1 MRHHYSVV
9 VRTFASGAEVPL
21 AARVRAP
28 VGADVGATLTI
39 LQNIVHISEIVPSLG
54 SAQCSVGS
62 GSRRWLRLRALAPAL
77 TPAPAPSVKVK
88 LTLQNPK
95 PYALAILFSLNLYES
110 NG

>member
-1 MRHHYSVV
+1 MVK
-9 VRTFASGAEVPL
+9 TFASGAEVPL

-28 VGADVGATLTI
+28 VGAEVGATLTI